1 MFVLRSNWFQ
11 KNVLHLCFERP
22 RISYCLCFESMI
34 KVLFIPLQY
43 CIANN
48 VKEIHKI
55 SPYKPIGEIFRSSKI
70 VYAFFWQS
78 EQLKSPVQYLI
89 IDIATE

>member
-1 MFVLRSNWFQ
+1 MFVLGNNWFQ
-11 KNVLHLCFERP
+11 KNVLHLCYERP
-22 RISYCLCFESMI
+22 GISYCLCFESMI

-48 VKEIHKI
+48 VKEIHEI
-55 SPYKPIGEIFRSSKI
+55 NPYNPIGEVFRSSKI
-70 VYAFFWQS
+70 VYTSFWQT

-89 IDIATE
+89 IDIAAE